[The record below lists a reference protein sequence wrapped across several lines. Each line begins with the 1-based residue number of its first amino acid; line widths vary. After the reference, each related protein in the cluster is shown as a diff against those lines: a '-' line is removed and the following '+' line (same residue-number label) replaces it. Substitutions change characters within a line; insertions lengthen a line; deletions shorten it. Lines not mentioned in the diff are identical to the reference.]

1 MSPTYIFTSE
11 SVTEGHPDKMADQI
25 SDAILDALIAKDPHS
40 RVACETFL
48 TSGLCVVGGEIRT
61 EAWVD
66 IPAIVRETI
75 CGIGYDRSDGGFD
88 GKACGVLQAI
98 GEQSPAIA
106 EAVDR
111 GEPDDPDGIGAGDSG
126 LVFGF
131 ACTETDVLMPLP
143 INLAHRLAERLAE
156 MRRAD
161 TPPYLRPDGKVQ
173 VSVRYEG
180 TVPVAVETV
189 VASVQ
194 HADWVGPETLEE
206 DVCEHVVRPVLEAAA
221 SGTGGT
227 LDVADPR
234 VLVNPAGRFVTGGP
248 TADAGLT
255 GRKIIVDT
263 YGGMAR
269 HGGGAFSGKDPTKVD
284 RSGSYAARWAA
295 KNLVAAGAVD
305 RCEIQVSYAIGKPQP
320 VSLMV
325 DAFGTHHVDPA
336 RLAPAVREVFDLRPA
351 AIIRELDL
359 LRPIYGATAAYGH
372 FGRERDEFTWE
383 RTDRVHELRSELGL

>member
-1 MSPTYIFTSE
+1 VSPTYIFTSE

-66 IPAIVRETI
+66 IPSIVRETI

-156 MRRAD
+156 IPRAD
-161 TPPYLRPDGKVQ
+161 TPP
-173 VSVRYEG
+173 S
-180 TVPVAVETV
+180 
-189 VASVQ
+189 
-194 HADWVGPETLEE
+194 
-206 DVCEHVVRPVLEAAA
+206 
-221 SGTGGT
+221 
-227 LDVADPR
+227 
-234 VLVNPAGRFVTGGP
+234 
-248 TADAGLT
+248 
-255 GRKIIVDT
+255 
-263 YGGMAR
+263 
-269 HGGGAFSGKDPTKVD
+269 
-284 RSGSYAARWAA
+284 
-295 KNLVAAGAVD
+295 
-305 RCEIQVSYAIGKPQP
+305 
-320 VSLMV
+320 
-325 DAFGTHHVDPA
+325 
-336 RLAPAVREVFDLRPA
+336 LRPA
-351 AIIRELDL
+351 
-359 LRPIYGATAAYGH
+359 G
-372 FGRERDEFTWE
+372 
-383 RTDRVHELRSELGL
+383 